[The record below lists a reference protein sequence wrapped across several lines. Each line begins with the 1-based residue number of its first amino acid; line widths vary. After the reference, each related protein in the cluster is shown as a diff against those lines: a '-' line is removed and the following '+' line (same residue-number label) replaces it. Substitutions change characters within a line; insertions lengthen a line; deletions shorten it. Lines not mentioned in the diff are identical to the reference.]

1 MRQMS
6 CRRAAEPPAR
16 SRAVRGAGAAIKKCS
31 RWPLAS
37 LASASRWAAILSLIG
52 TFLLSAG
59 QSLAGEAD
67 ARKQL
72 AFETIDRNAAQMT
85 LLSDSLF
92 YFGELGMQEF
102 ESAKLL
108 KETLEAAGFKVEV
121 GGAGMP
127 TNVWAEYGSGRPKIA
142 IVTEVDALPGGSQTA
157 GTWERK
163 PLVKDGPGHM
173 EGHNTHGGVASAAAF
188 AVKQVMQRHN
198 LPGTVAIS
206 FGPAEEQL
214 VSRPFLVRAGYFKDV
229 DAILYLHIQ
238 DSSQT
243 GYGLQNYAAISS
255 VFTFRGKTAHGAVN
269 PWDGKDAVDA
279 VQLMDIGFDKL
290 REHLRPTNRAH
301 RTITIGGIQPNII
314 ADTGQIW
321 WFVRDANMP
330 DAKETYDKLLKIAD
344 GAALMTGTTYEVKYA
359 ASGWPQL
366 GNKAIAEAI
375 QKNIDTV
382 GMPKWTAEEVQF
394 ARDFQKFAGRPPLGL
409 KTAVVPLGGRR
420 QSASSNDN
428 GDVSWVVPAGI
439 VNFPA
444 SVPGIG
450 YHEWKA
456 AVTPVHSISHKG
468 QLVGAKVLA
477 ASIIDLMTSPE
488 LVKKAKEEFDAESK
502 KTPYFSLLP
511 PDVQPPLDLN
521 KADMEKYR
529 PEMRKFYL
537 NKQVRFQ

>member
-1 MRQMS
+1 ML
-6 CRRAAEPPAR
+6 PF
-16 SRAVRGAGAAIKKCS
+16 AGH
-31 RWPLAS
+31 
-37 LASASRWAAILSLIG
+37 
-52 TFLLSAG
+52 
-59 QSLAGEAD
+59 AD
-67 ARKQL
+67 ERKQL
-72 AFETIDRNAAQMT
+72 AFDALERNTAQMT

-92 YFGELGMQEF
+92 YFGELGMQEV
-102 ESAKLL
+102 ETSKLL
-108 KETLEAAGFKVEV
+108 KETLEAAGFKVEL

-157 GTWERK
+157 GTYERK

-188 AVKQVMQRHN
+188 AVKQAMQRFN
-198 LPGTVAIS
+198 IPGTVAIS

-214 VSRPFLVRAGYFKDV
+214 ISRPFLVRAGYFKDV
-229 DAILYLHIQ
+229 DAVLYLHIQ

-255 VFTFRGKTAHGAVN
+255 VFTFHGKTAHGANN

-290 REHLRPTNRAH
+290 REHLRPTYRAH
-301 RTITIGGIQPNII
+301 RTITIGGVQPNII

-321 WFVRDANMP
+321 WFVRDQSMP
-330 DAKETYDKLLKIAD
+330 EAKQTYEKLLKIAD
-344 GAALMTGTTYEVKYA
+344 GAALMTGTTYDVKYA
-359 ASGWPQL
+359 ASAWPQL

-382 GMPKWTAEEVQF
+382 GTPQWTEEEQKF
-394 ARDFQKFAGRPPLGL
+394 ARDFQKFAEKPQVGL
-409 KTAVVPLGGRR
+409 NTKTVPLGGRR

-456 AVTPVHSISHKG
+456 AVTPVSSISHKG
-468 QLVGAKVLA
+468 QVVGAKVLA
-477 ASIIDLMTSPE
+477 ASIIDLMSSPE
-488 LVKKAKEEFDAESK
+488 LLNKARAEFDVESK
-502 KTPYFSLLP
+502 KVPYFSLLP
-511 PDVQPPLDLN
+511 ADVQPPLDLN
-521 KADMEKYR
+521 RAEMEKYR
-529 PEMRKFYL
+529 PEMR
-537 NKQVRFQ
+537 